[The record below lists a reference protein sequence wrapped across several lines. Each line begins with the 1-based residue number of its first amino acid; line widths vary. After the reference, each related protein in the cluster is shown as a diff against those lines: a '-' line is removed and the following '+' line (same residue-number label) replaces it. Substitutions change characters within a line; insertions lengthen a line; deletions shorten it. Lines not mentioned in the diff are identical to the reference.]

1 MSGAEVSGEG
11 AWPPCCFQRDWD
23 HVETRDFFSL
33 LCLSLFLLSEL
44 KEKGSIIIIVQE
56 GVSLQPAPPM
66 GRGPALHGMSQCS
79 PGLGFPA
86 AEEAPQ
92 ELGCALTQ
100 PRQPVQQQHF
110 YRNKENFIPLL
121 PPWITS
127 LFPEHPGADNWPK
140 IRAAG
145 AGVRG

>member
-1 MSGAEVSGEG
+1 M
-11 AWPPCCFQRDWD
+11 
-23 HVETRDFFSL
+23 
-33 LCLSLFLLSEL
+33 
-44 KEKGSIIIIVQE
+44 QE
-56 GVSLQPAPPM
+56 GVLLQPAPPM
-66 GRGPALHGMSQCS
+66 GWGPALHGMSPCS
-79 PGLGFPA
+79 PGQGFPA

-100 PRQPVQQQHF
+100 SRQPVQQQHF

-145 AGVRG
+145 AGASGSALALLPQPVICMQSLHYVPGKRHTRAKFFLKATFPWCLMTISL